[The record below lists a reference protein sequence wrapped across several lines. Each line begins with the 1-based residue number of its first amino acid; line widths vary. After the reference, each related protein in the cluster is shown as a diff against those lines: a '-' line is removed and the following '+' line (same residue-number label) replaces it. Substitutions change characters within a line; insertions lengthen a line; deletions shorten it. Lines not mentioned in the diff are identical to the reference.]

1 MNGSGDSSQ
10 AVLSNDNLPDSA
22 ARFDIHL
29 QRIYVLFNVVWIFV
43 VLVVTYTQIAH
54 TEGFADINW
63 SVANGLFLIA
73 ALITLEILVLPWH
86 RLNRNLFMLVPMTG
100 VAVTTA
106 GIYFTGGWGS
116 LLYIYYLFVVV
127 FCIVYF
133 SLWVALFGVG
143 ITLLASLSPQLYA
156 PSSPDLIEHLVVQMF
171 VYLALGFVSR
181 YLVQQLDSK
190 EYLRQEYEFK
200 LRKLQELNQHFQ
212 REASVDR
219 LTSLFNR
226 SYFERRLQEEAE
238 RSRRSN
244 SGFTL
249 IFMDLDDF
257 KQINDARGHM
267 VGDRA
272 LTIVAQVL
280 QSNARKI
287 DVVARYGGE
296 EFTVLM
302 PDTPLSGAND
312 FFLRIRKEISDR
324 STEVLGFPIRISAGA
339 ASFPQDASNTETL
352 LELADTAMYQ
362 AKRHGKDRIITSF
375 IA

>member
-10 AVLSNDNLPDSA
+10 AHLSNDNLPDSA
-22 ARFDIHL
+22 TRFDMRL
-29 QRIYVLFNVVWIFV
+29 QRIFVLFNVVWIFV
-43 VLVVTYTQIAH
+43 VLVVTYAQVAH
-54 TEGFADINW
+54 TERFADINW

-106 GIYFTGGWGS
+106 GIYSTGGWGS

-133 SLWVALFGVG
+133 SLWVALLGVG

-156 PSSPDLIEHLVVQMF
+156 PSSASLLEHLVVQMF

-238 RSRRSN
+238 RSRRS
-244 SGFTL
+244 SSSFTL

-257 KQINDARGHM
+257 KQINDTRGHM

-287 DVVARYGGE
+287 DLVARYGGE